1 MMKSFKTIFQ
11 EYISI
16 SSKLKPLL
24 FIILLLSIFHFS
36 LGVKAQFPAYK
47 YFKFA
52 YEGDFGTLSETQID
66 DGINIIKEAQA
77 NINDSVLQVIKYWNN
92 AYPSYRWHQILME
105 IGNDYQGHKN
115 GGRVA
120 IFHLAIYDAMVEVW
134 KQKQKINQPSP
145 YKLNKEIIQYGIKTD
160 YASFICEWSAA
171 AGAAQQVIGYYFPE
185 SKLKVDTLI
194 NQFKT
199 ARLKTGKQFPSDIER
214 GIEIGEAIAEKYIEY
229 AKNDG
234 TEAVW
239 SGEVPKGENLWL
251 GTPSKWDPM
260 KAKWKPLALESQ
272 DQFRPGPPPKDWE
285 KEMEEL
291 RQFNKTH
298 QSSDIAW
305 KWKSEPIFDL
315 LIERKILEYNLDAF
329 ESSFATALFHSARF
343 DATIAAWDGKYHYW
357 TIRPFQYDPEF
368 KPILVQ
374 TPNFPGYPA
383 GHTTVAGALAEVLV
397 YLFPKDE
404 EEFRHL
410 ALECSESRFEGG
422 VHFRTDNEVGLE
434 VGKEVGEFVIE
445 EFSKGRNR

>member
-1 MMKSFKTIFQ
+1 MMNLFSTISQEFKSGSPSFKQLLILTALF
-11 EYISI
+11 SI
-16 SSKLKPLL
+16 LQ
-24 FIILLLSIFHFS
+24 LS
-36 LGVKAQFPAYK
+36 LEVKAQIPVYK
-47 YFKFA
+47 NFKFA
-52 YEGDFGTLSETQID
+52 YEGEFGTLSETQID
-66 DGINIIKEAQA
+66 DGINIIREAQA

-145 YKLNKEIIQYGIKTD
+145 YKLNETIDQYGIKTD
-160 YASFICEWSAA
+160 YSSFICEWSAS
-171 AGAAQQVIGYYFPE
+171 AGAASQIITYYFPE
-185 SKLKVDTLI
+185 SKLKLDTLL
-194 NQFKT
+194 NQFKES
-199 ARLKTGKQFPSDIER
+199 RLKTGLQLPSDIEK
-214 GIEIGEAIAEKYIEY
+214 GIEIGKAIAKKYIEY
-229 AKNDG
+229 AKTDG
-234 TEAVW
+234 TEELW
-239 SGEVPKGENLWL
+239 SGEVPKGKNLWL

-260 KAKWKPLALESQ
+260 KAKWKPLTLESQ
-272 DQFRPGPPPKDWE
+272 DQFRPGPPPNNWE
-285 KEMEEL
+285 EEMEEL
-291 RQFNKTH
+291 RQFNKAH
-298 QSSDIAW
+298 QSSNIAW

-329 ESSFATALFHSARF
+329 ESSYATALFHSARF

-383 GHTTVAGALAEVLV
+383 GHTTVAGALAEVLI

-404 EEFRHL
+404 KEFRHL

-434 VGKEVGEFVIE
+434 VGKKVGEFVIDN
-445 EFSKGRNR
+445 FFD